1 MAINLYKPWWIQTS
15 DPFSLEEVEPVFPD
29 GMVGLDAI
37 ASEVET
43 YMPLLWDLAGEYD
56 VSRFEKVRN
65 PETGEIETQFPYKWT
80 DEQKELLEVPAERA
94 AYLLAQYPPLA
105 PLKEKSALQ
114 KPPAILLVVTVEFT
128 ELPSFPLI

>member
-65 PETGEIETQFPYKWT
+65 P
-80 DEQKELLEVPAERA
+80 
-94 AYLLAQYPPLA
+94 
-105 PLKEKSALQ
+105 
-114 KPPAILLVVTVEFT
+114 
-128 ELPSFPLI
+128 